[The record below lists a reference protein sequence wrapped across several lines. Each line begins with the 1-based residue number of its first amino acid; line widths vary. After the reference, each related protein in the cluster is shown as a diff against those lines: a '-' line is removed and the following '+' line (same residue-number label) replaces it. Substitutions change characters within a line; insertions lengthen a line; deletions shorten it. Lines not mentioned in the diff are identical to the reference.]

1 MVGGDSFD
9 FLRTISPCGSGDC
22 ESFLFAALNED
33 PNRCI
38 LLVLPLPPPLLLAKE
53 LGVLGPVLGGVVAA
67 AIILLFGFVGDGDGD
82 GWSTPV
88 VKIRNDEGRLSEDDD
103 SVVVGIIDLV
113 MVVSVSVC
121 VCWS

>member
-9 FLRTISPCGSGDC
+9 FLRTISPCGSG
-22 ESFLFAALNED
+22 ESLFLNDD

-38 LLVLPLPPPLLLAKE
+38 LVLPLPPPPLLLAKE

-82 GWSTPV
+82 GLSTPV
-88 VKIRNDEGRLSEDDD
+88 VKIRNDEGRLSDDDD

-113 MVVSVSVC
+113 MIC
-121 VCWS
+121 